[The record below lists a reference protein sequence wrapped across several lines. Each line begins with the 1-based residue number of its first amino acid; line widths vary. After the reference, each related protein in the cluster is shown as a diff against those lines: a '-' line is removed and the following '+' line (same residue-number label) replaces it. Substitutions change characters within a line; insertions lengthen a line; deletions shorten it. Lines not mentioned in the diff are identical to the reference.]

1 MHHLSLVI
9 IFCIKETSCISLCCN
24 YHKMQQ
30 CTIFCNKDTHDI
42 FLSQYPFHTKIHI
55 KNKSFI
61 IATFSVLNTQIIYLY
76 VTIIYICI
84 LIYFLSIYQSIYF
97 LSIYILS
104 IRLCVTWQGVSAW
117 RICWGAG
124 TLSDKLLRGVYS
136 QDLGRRGIDSF
147 IYSFFHSP
155 IHLFFH
161 SFIYSFI
168 FPLIYSFHPLH
179 YPVSSIHSFYPV
191 VVSFHSSFHS
201 FIKYAGGQ

>member
-76 VTIIYICI
+76 VTIIYIYI
-84 LIYFLSIYQSIYF
+84 LIYFLSIYQSFY
-97 LSIYILS
+97 LS
-104 IRLCVTWQGVSAW
+104 
-117 RICWGAG
+117 
-124 TLSDKLLRGVYS
+124 
-136 QDLGRRGIDSF
+136 
-147 IYSFFHSP
+147 
-155 IHLFFH
+155 IHLFF
-161 SFIYSFI
+161 IY
-168 FPLIYSFHPLH
+168 LYSV
-179 YPVSSIHSFYPV
+179 YQV
-191 VVSFHSSFHS
+191 VCDLVGCIRLENMLGGGDLVRQAAERGLLSRPWQ
-201 FIKYAGGQ
+201 AGH